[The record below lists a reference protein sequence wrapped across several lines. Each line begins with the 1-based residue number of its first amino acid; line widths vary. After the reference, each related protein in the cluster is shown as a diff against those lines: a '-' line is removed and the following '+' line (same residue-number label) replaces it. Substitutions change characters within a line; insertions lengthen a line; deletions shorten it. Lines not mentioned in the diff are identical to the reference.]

1 VVVAQ
6 QPSPW
11 YKDKL
16 GDALV
21 LGGVVATVVGLVE
34 YRSALSDLDAAEDAS
49 STTTLARY
57 HELVDNARGKRDT
70 SILFVGAGAA
80 LVTAGI
86 VRYVLRGDTTEVR
99 TVGVAPTHGGGVVTY
114 EGSF

>member
-1 VVVAQ
+1 MR
-6 QPSPW
+6 PW

-21 LGGVVATVVGLVE
+21 LGGVLATVVGLVE
-34 YRSALSDLDAAEDAS
+34 YRSALSDLDTAENAS

-57 HELVDNARGKRDT
+57 HELVDNARGKRAT
-70 SILFVGAGAA
+70 SIVFVGAGGA
-80 LVTAGI
+80 LIVAGI
-86 VRYVLRGDTTEVR
+86 VRYALRGDATEAR
-99 TVGVAPTHGGGVVTY
+99 TVGVAPAHGGGVVTY